1 MFDPVIFD
9 NLKIALEGAVYDLD
23 LSGQIVIISRSD
35 LIDLSSVSREF
46 TIGFRTKP
54 DAHAAAEMVLYASLS
69 DLAAELLNGETK
81 EAGCMIEIKFYTST
95 RNPQSLCEQIKN
107 GITAQWEGRPTLRQ
121 TVSYEYGQAIPEYH
135 ITVSL
140 QFGRKLNEQHIEDL
154 PRLLDYTVESLQWLS
169 EINPNP
175 ND

>member
-23 LSGQIVIISRSD
+23 LSGRIQIVSRSD
-35 LIDLSSVSREF
+35 LVDLSSVSREF

-54 DAHAAAEMVLYASLS
+54 DANAIAEMVLYASLS

-95 RNPQSLCEQIKN
+95 SHPQSLCEHIQN
-107 GITAQWEGRPTLRQ
+107 GITTQWEGRPALRQ
-121 TVSYEYGQAIPEYH
+121 TVSYEYGQASPEYH

-169 EINPNP
+169 EISLSPG
-175 ND
+175 D